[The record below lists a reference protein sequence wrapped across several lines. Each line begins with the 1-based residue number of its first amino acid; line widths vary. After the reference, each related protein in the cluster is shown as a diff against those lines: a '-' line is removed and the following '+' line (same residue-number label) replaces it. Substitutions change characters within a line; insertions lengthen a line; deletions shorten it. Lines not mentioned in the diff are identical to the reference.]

1 MENTDSILNEYDKR
15 KSDYQSVGEEIKFLL
30 EKALKKSSLKYL
42 PILERLKDRK
52 SLERKI
58 QGKEYQNLL
67 ELTDIYGIRV
77 VVFQNKDIDSVT
89 EIIKEN
95 FNFDEKNSEDKRLKT
110 PTEFGYNSVHSIVS
124 LLLNQNR
131 NVNSEIKVEIQVR
144 TVLQHAWAEFSHE
157 LGYKN
162 PNNVPSEFLR
172 SINRISA
179 LLEVGDTEFERL
191 KSENKKYIRKIG
203 KDIREGNK
211 VEINQ
216 PSLKSF
222 LNNNEYLNK
231 AISGLKKDYNIRFV
245 DTNANYTEI
254 IDRLE
259 LLGVMDLNYLEK
271 FLEKNS
277 SHFFKFVKL
286 FFEKRTKISK
296 VTTLASNS
304 PLFYLCHFMA
314 ATKGSHFFQNSYYSY
329 SKYQIITP
337 INLFDVFEES
347 K

>member
-1 MENTDSILNEYDKR
+1 MKSIDSILNEYDKR
-15 KSDYQSVGEEIKFLL
+15 KSHYQSVGNEIRSLL
-30 EKALKKSSLKYL
+30 EKALKKSNLKYL

-58 QGKEYQNLL
+58 HGKEYQKLSD
-67 ELTDIYGIRV
+67 LTDIYGIRV
-77 VVFQNKDIDSVT
+77 VVFQNKDIDKVT
-89 EIIKEN
+89 EIIKDN
-95 FNFDEKNSEDKRLKT
+95 FNFDEKNSGDKRLKT
-110 PTEFGYNSVHSIVS
+110 PSEFGYNSVHSIVS
-124 LLLNQNR
+124 LFPNKDKI
-131 NVNSEIKVEIQVR
+131 VDSEIKVEIQVR

-179 LLEVGDTEFERL
+179 LLELGDTEFERL
-191 KSENKKYIRKIG
+191 RNESKKYVRKIG
-203 KDIREGNK
+203 KDIKEGIM

-216 PSLKSF
+216 PTLKLF
-222 LNNNEYLNK
+222 LSNNEYL
-231 AISGLKKDYNIRFV
+231 IRVVSGLKKDYNIRFV
-245 DTNANYTEI
+245 ETDANYTEI

-259 LLGVMDLNYLEK
+259 LLGVMDLNYLNE
-271 FLEKNS
+271 FLETNS
-277 SHFFKFVKL
+277 IHFFKFVKL

-296 VTTLASNS
+296 VSTLASNS
-304 PLFYLCHFMA
+304 PLFYLCHFIA
-314 ATKGSHFFQNSYYSY
+314 ASKGSSFFQNSYHSY
-329 SKYQIITP
+329 SNYKILTP